1 MFGPGDSPV
10 GSSVDTITDFSHAQA
25 DQIDL
30 HLIDAI
36 NGGADDAFSF
46 IGSAA
51 FSHTAGELHYVAVSG
66 GLMVSGDVNGD
77 GLADF
82 QFKVQGVSSL
92 QASDFLL

>member
-51 FSHTAGELHYVAVSG
+51 FSHTAGELHYTAVSG
-66 GLMVSGDVNGD
+66 GIMVSGDTNGD
-77 GLADF
+77 GVADF
-82 QFKVQGVSSL
+82 QFKAGGIASLSS
-92 QASDFLL
+92 SDFIL